1 MARLI
6 ELSALER
13 SVRDP
18 ERTLREEDVALLI
31 KAAYDDATEA
41 ARAEFMARVKPMP
54 SSAWPWSAVQAFSPR
69 TATPTA
75 AGSIGS
81 LMATPRPG
89 APITPA
95 LLVLLRGQADAMD
108 VDPGNR
114 LPARESPEGVPWE
127 PLYRALDA
135 WDTATI
141 AAWIGPMGWVTRPG
155 DTAGQAPA
163 GQVPAG
169 QVPAGQVPVDTGA
182 GNGNGNGTSPEVGP
196 GAPEPPTAFSWKH
209 PAVIAAGASM
219 VSTVGVILFSRRSRA
234 PVQEKP

>member
-1 MARLI
+1 MLLDRHRLTRLI

-13 SVRDP
+13 HVQGP
-18 ERTLREEDVALLI
+18 ERMLREEDVALLI

-54 SSAWPWSAVQAFSPR
+54 TSAWPWSAVQALGPR
-69 TATPTA
+69 MNAGAA

-81 LMATPRPG
+81 VVVAPRPG
-89 APITPA
+89 TPPAPA

-108 VDPGNR
+108 ADPGNR
-114 LPARESPEGVPWE
+114 LPAREAPEGIMWE
-127 PLYRALDA
+127 PLHRALDA

-141 AAWIGPMGWVTRPG
+141 TAWIGPAGWISR
-155 DTAGQAPA
+155 AGATS

-169 QVPAGQVPVDTGA
+169 TGPTGTNTGSGTSADTGS
-182 GNGNGNGTSPEVGP
+182 GTAPAD
-196 GAPEPPTAFSWKH
+196 GAVRLLAFTWKH

-219 VSTVGVILFSRRSRA
+219 ASTIGVILFSRRSRA